1 MEEPNNQFI
10 TDTTYEYLLSII
22 KKNVIDAFVDD
33 INTDPNYD
41 VVKRNDQLKTF
52 LEDFDVRNYL
62 NIIGMQEYAA
72 ENNIDLTKMNSIYDT
87 INREIK
93 SLYDGIYANKGESMK
108 NMDKQIS
115 NKLDA
120 ELKPYLDKL
129 EAAEGNFDITQLVNS
144 IKQVVQIYQQVVKPN
159 EQVVTQM
166 LGNKLTEFVQ
176 FITNINNFAKWLET
190 NANLFTQQQTTQEQL
205 P

>member
-1 MEEPNNQFI
+1 
-10 TDTTYEYLLSII
+10 
-22 KKNVIDAFVDD
+22 
-33 INTDPNYD
+33 
-41 VVKRNDQLKTF
+41 
-52 LEDFDVRNYL
+52 
-62 NIIGMQEYAA
+62 
-72 ENNIDLTKMNSIYDT
+72 
-87 INREIK
+87 
-93 SLYDGIYANKGESMK
+93 MK

-190 NANLFTQQQTTQEQL
+190 NANLFTQQQATQEQL